1 MDWIHNQR
9 RKINVEKGVT
19 QKSCRAKKTY
29 MFYVLNANGM
39 EYIGCTVVHFICKS
53 ISYKIYTTHDDV

>member
-19 QKSCRAKKTY
+19 QKVAEQKTY
-29 MFYVLNANGM
+29 IFYVLNANGM

-53 ISYKIYTTHDDV
+53 ISYKEYTTHDDV